1 MLQVKTPEEV
11 LRLIQEEFAPL
22 EGRSEEVSLRDA
34 IGRTLGADISAI
46 CNEAVMNAVRRLISK
61 GDAPTDDDIAACKVS
76 NEDFEKAI
84 DKFGPKSRQTL
95 KDYGNKA

>member
-1 MLQVKTPEEV
+1 MDLDALAEKT
-11 LRLIQEEFAPL
+11 
-22 EGRSEEVSLRDA
+22 EGC
-34 IGRTLGADISAI
+34 TGADISAI

>member
-1 MLQVKTPEEV
+1 
-11 LRLIQEEFAPL
+11 
-22 EGRSEEVSLRDA
+22 
-34 IGRTLGADISAI
+34 
-46 CNEAVMNAVRRLISK
+46 MNAVRRLISK